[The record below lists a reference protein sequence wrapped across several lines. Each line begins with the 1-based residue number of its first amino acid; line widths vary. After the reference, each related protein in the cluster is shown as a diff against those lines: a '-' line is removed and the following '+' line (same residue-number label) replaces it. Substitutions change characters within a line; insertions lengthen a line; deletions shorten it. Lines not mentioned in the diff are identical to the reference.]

1 MPIIRFTEADRL
13 AGKTLEKG
21 YYTAQITS
29 LVGPTA
35 SASGKSLSFEAT
47 FTITK
52 GAFQNKELTVFF
64 NTETSGN
71 SLLGTR
77 QYAPHNWL
85 LAKVAPAVLGVPFA
99 EVPLE
104 LDTDSLMN
112 QPLDISVGVET
123 SGGNVENIINGFVPA
138 GKGSAALPF

>member
-1 MPIIRFTEADRL
+1 MSIIRFTEADRL

-21 YYTAQITS
+21 YYTAQITQ

-35 SASGKSLSFEAT
+35 SSSGKSITFEAT

-52 GAFQNKELTVFF
+52 GPFANKELSIFF
-64 NTETSGN
+64 NTESSGS

-77 QYAPHNWL
+77 QYVPHNWL
-85 LAKVAPAVLGVPFA
+85 LSKVAPAILGVPFA

-104 LDTDSLMN
+104 LDTDSLLN
-112 QPLDISVGVET
+112 QQLDISVGVET

-138 GKGSAALPF
+138 GKGSVALPF